1 MNSSA
6 PLHGR
11 VALVTGVGRR
21 RGIGFAIASRL
32 VQAGADV
39 LISYF
44 RGHDADQP
52 WGADDPGQVAAALLA
67 QRPGP
72 RQRLLAVDADLTGPT
87 VPDELVDRA
96 VAEFGALDILV
107 CDHARSGGDGAL
119 GQLDAAMIDGHYAAN
134 TRSSLLLAQAF
145 ARVHDDSRQ
154 GGRLIFLTSG
164 QGHGPMPGEVAYA
177 ASKAALAGITATIA
191 HQLAPRGITVN
202 TVNPGPVNTAYLDGE
217 AGAALLSRFPFGR
230 LGEPDDPARLI
241 AWLVS
246 DEAAW
251 VTAQVITT
259 DGGFSLF

>member
-1 MNSSA
+1 MNSPA
-6 PLHGR
+6 PLLGR

-39 LISYF
+39 LISQF

-52 WGADDPGQVAAALLA
+52 WGADDPDQVMAALLA
-67 QRPGP
+67 RRPEPG
-72 RQRLLAVDADLTGPT
+72 QRLLAVDADLTGLA

-96 VAEFGALDILV
+96 VAELGALDILV

-145 ARVHDDSRQ
+145 ARVHDDSRP
-154 GGRLIFLTSG
+154 GGRLVFLTSG

-217 AGAALLSRFPFGR
+217 AGAALLPRFPFGR

-246 DEAAW
+246 DDAAW

>member
-1 MNSSA
+1 MG
-6 PLHGR
+6 PLSGR
-11 VALVTGVGRR
+11 FALVTGVGRR

-32 VQAGADV
+32 VRDGAGV
-39 LISYF
+39 MISHF
-44 RGHDADQP
+44 GAHDAAQP
-52 WGADDPGQVAAALLA
+52 WGADDPTEVLAALRELQSDA
-67 QRPGP
+67 TQ
-72 RQRLLAVDADLTGPT
+72 LVLAVDADLTGPT
-87 VPDELVDRA
+87 VPDELVDA
-96 VAEFGALDILV
+96 TVAALGALDILV

-119 GQLDAAMIDGHYAAN
+119 GELDAAMIDGHYAAN

-145 ARVHDDSRQ
+145 ARVHDARP
-154 GGRLIFLTSG
+154 GGRVVFMTSG

-202 TVNPGPVNTAYLDGE
+202 TVNPGPVNTGYLDGA
-217 AGAALLSRFPFGR
+217 AGETLLPRFPLGR

-259 DGGFSLF
+259 DGGFSLN

>member
-1 MNSSA
+1 MGVLS
-6 PLHGR
+6 GR
-11 VALVTGVGRR
+11 FALVTGVGRR

-32 VQAGADV
+32 VQDGAGVMVSHYRA
-39 LISYF
+39 
-44 RGHDADQP
+44 HDAAQP
-52 WGADDPGQVAAALLA
+52 WGADDPAEVLSALRALRSDERQQV
-67 QRPGP
+67 
-72 RQRLLAVDADLTGPT
+72 LAVDADLTGAS
-87 VPDELVDRA
+87 VPDELVDAA
-96 VAEFGALDILV
+96 VAGLGALDILV

-119 GQLDAAMIDGHYAAN
+119 GELDAAMIDGHYAAN

-145 ARVHDDSRQ
+145 ARVHDDARP
-154 GGRLIFLTSG
+154 GGRVIFMTSG

-177 ASKAALAGITATIA
+177 ASKGALAGITATIA

-202 TVNPGPVNTAYLDGE
+202 TVDPGPVNTGYLDGAPGE
-217 AGAALLSRFPFGR
+217 GLLSRFPLGR

-259 DGGFSLF
+259 DGGFSLS